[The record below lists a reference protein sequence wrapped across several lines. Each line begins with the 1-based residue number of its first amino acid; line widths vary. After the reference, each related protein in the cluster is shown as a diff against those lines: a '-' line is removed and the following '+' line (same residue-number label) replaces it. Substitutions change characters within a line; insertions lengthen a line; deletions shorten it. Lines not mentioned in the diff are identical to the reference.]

1 MIYFE
6 SDSLLIRSMEKSDAR
21 VIYDTYL
28 SYNWHPV
35 LETYETYYRENLS
48 GRRITF
54 CAEVDGKLAGHV
66 SLILA
71 PDPGEMGPFAG
82 SGMPLVSDFTV
93 FFAYHR
99 RGIGKKLMDVLEGKA
114 AELAD
119 GVCLAVGCH
128 YGYGTAQRMYIKR
141 GYIPDGS
148 GVWWNGK
155 RHEQYEPCV
164 NDDELL
170 LWLSKDLSKVQKI

>member
-6 SDSLLIRSMEKSDAR
+6 SDSLLIRSIEESDAR

-28 SYNWHPV
+28 SYNWHPM
-35 LETYETYYRENLS
+35 LETYENYYRENLS

-66 SLILA
+66 SLILT

-99 RGIGKKLMDVLEGKA
+99 RGIGIKLMDVLEAKA
-114 AELAD
+114 AEFAD
-119 GVCLAVGCH
+119 AVCLAVGCH
-128 YGYGTAQRMYIKR
+128 YGYGTAQRLYVKR

-155 RHEQYEPCV
+155 RHEQYAPCV

-170 LWLSKDLSKVQKI
+170 LWMRKDLAKVQKI